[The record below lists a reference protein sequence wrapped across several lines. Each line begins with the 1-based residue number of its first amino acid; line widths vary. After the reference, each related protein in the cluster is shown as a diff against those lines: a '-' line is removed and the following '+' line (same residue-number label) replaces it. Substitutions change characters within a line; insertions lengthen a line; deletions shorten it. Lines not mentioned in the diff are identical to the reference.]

1 MIKCTNCEV
10 CEAKDKGHVDLFD
23 EDNTAW
29 ITFESEDD
37 VQCQVAVKDIRCS
50 KNIQL
55 GSIICLKHNNSMCV
69 CEDRWEES
77 DDDYKI
83 YKGYHFCNGRMEYV
97 EETMDEMKKFF
108 EEASND

>member
-37 VQCQVAVKDIRCS
+37 VQYQVAVKDIGCS

-55 GSIICLKHNNSMCV
+55 GSIICLKHDNSMCV

-77 DDDYKI
+77 DIERIKL
-83 YKGYHFCNGRMEYV
+83 KV
-97 EETMDEMKKFF
+97 EEMKKFF